1 MARPTPREVFDDPA
15 SYWAFLTTPRDD
27 DFEDKHFDRK
37 QAGQIQAE
45 GGIDKKELDNVRKLV
60 TKTVSAFANSNQQ
73 GGLLVLGLT
82 SSGQVEGVGH
92 LGETEL
98 NSITDFGSQLR
109 CQRAEVV
116 SHPCTDSKG
125 NPNKL
130 CLIFSGWS
138 TTGICETHATPPEA
152 WVRNG
157 PQSLPVKTDEM
168 REHIRLLKGLV
179 NFENDPVCEF
189 DADDIDHDILAEFR
203 KVFCP
208 EAAEALDDLR
218 LLKEAGAIVS
228 RNGDW
233 WFTAPGVLFFSA
245 NPQRVYPYAHIRLLR
260 FGVPASDYNNRGKHT
275 FEKEFKGPLASQIRA
290 TRSFFQESGF
300 FKRWDIRKPGGGF
313 AVEHELPPV
322 AVDEAIVNAV
332 AHRDYR
338 RNTPIECEAYLDAF
352 VVKNAGR
359 IVQRNLDLPDDFQLD
374 NQSLDSTPVNSK
386 LLSWL
391 KMMRDPDGRA
401 FVLAIS
407 EGTKTMAREM
417 QALKLPAPFVH
428 LTRSETVVRLQ
439 SNAQEREAA
448 ILAASQVKATES
460 LNHFPL
466 LIRRGS
472 ESVTAIEFRQRT
484 GEFMNTVRDALA
496 AQGWY
501 IDRSSFSRITCHRRG
516 NELPMLREAHAIV
529 RLYPAYSIQHA
540 ESFGTHSLS
549 VDYRCE
555 VLNVAKLNKI
565 LNHLAPSEVVGRTCT
580 ANASG
585 WRKGRITSIDADW
598 TRVHFF
604 DTEAEDGVATSEVI
618 PNLSL
623 RQIEQLLQGEKINAD
638 LHAAIKLA
646 SLATEKA
653 AARLRAEKIQQF
665 VADVAANVFPIAFGE
680 YEVSLSDSPVTLQEQ
695 GRKGHSLAVH
705 RLNEPQVLFRDRNA
719 SADVR
724 DGITRFGA
732 FDNDEHTVEL
742 IPLCLDPFRSRMEE
756 LIHRLMEGKF
766 KYRGSERTFS
776 TRFSYRNVINA
787 PTATELDSEA
797 GRLLKQ
803 NPDWIGDRKLAR
815 LFLVQCPEAGY
826 SSDDESSPY
835 YVIKRRLLES
845 GIPCQMVDSPTISNP
860 DWKDL
865 NLALN
870 ITAKCG
876 ITPWVLPDRIPDA
889 EFFIGLSY
897 TESRDGTRIMGFAN
911 VFNEYGRWVF
921 YTGNTSTFEVSERSQ
936 HLSSLTKDTLER
948 LKQAHSLPSS
958 ASLVIHHSVRIAR
971 DDRTAILKA
980 VREVAS
986 DASVTFVWINSHSN
1000 SRMFDTRPETD
1011 GSVRRGSYVPLS
1023 RQRILLSTTGSNP
1036 YRKAMGTPH
1045 PLELTALHFASRE
1058 NEPSDYDQ
1066 RSLALQVLNLTK
1078 LNWASTD
1085 AFCGEP
1091 ITIKYAS
1098 DIAYLTAAFIRQKEP
1113 FKLHSTLEST
1123 PWFI

>member
-1 MARPTPREVFDDPA
+1 MARPNPREVFDDPA
-15 SYWAFLTTPRDD
+15 SHWSFLTTPRDD
-27 DFEDKHFDRK
+27 DFEGKHFDRK
-37 QAGQIQAE
+37 QAGQIQAG

-60 TKTVSAFANSNQQ
+60 TKTASAFANSNQQ
-73 GGLLVLGLT
+73 GGLLVLGIT
-82 SSGQVEGVGH
+82 SSGQVEGVDH
-92 LGETEL
+92 LSETEL
-98 NSITDFGSQLR
+98 NSITDIGSLLR
-109 CQRAEVV
+109 CQRADV
-116 SHPCTDSKG
+116 SYFPCTDRNG
-125 NPNKL
+125 NSNNL

-138 TTGICETHATPPEA
+138 TTGICETHGTPPDA

-157 PQSLPVKTDEM
+157 TQSVPVKTDEM
-168 REHIRLLKGLV
+168 RENLRLQKGLV

-189 DADDIDHDILAEFR
+189 DADDVDHDVLAEFR
-203 KVFCP
+203 KVFCTD
-208 EAAEALDDLR
+208 AGDHFDDVR

-228 RNGDW
+228 RNGNW

-260 FGVPASDYNNRGKHT
+260 FGVPASDHKNRGKHT

-290 TRSFFQESGF
+290 TRSFFRESGF
-300 FKRWDIRKPGGGF
+300 FKRFDIRRPEGGF
-313 AVEHELPPV
+313 VEEPELPPV

-359 IVQRNLDLPDDFQLD
+359 IVQRDLDLPDDFQLD
-374 NQSLDSTPVNSK
+374 RQSLDSTPVNSK

-391 KMMRDPDGRA
+391 KLMRDPDGKA

-407 EGTKTMAREM
+407 EGTKTMTREM

-428 LTRSETVVRLQ
+428 LTKSETIVRLQ
-439 SNAQEREAA
+439 SNAQQREAA
-448 ILAASQVKATES
+448 ILAASQTKATET
-460 LNHFPL
+460 LNHYPL
-466 LIRRGS
+466 HIRRGT
-472 ESVTAIEFRQRT
+472 ENVPAFEFRQRS
-484 GEFMNTVRDALA
+484 GEFMNTVRDALD

-501 IDRSSFSRITCHRRG
+501 IDRSSFSRITCHRKG
-516 NELPMLREAHAIV
+516 NELPLIREAHAFV
-529 RLYPAYSIQHA
+529 RLYPAYTIQHA

-555 VLNVAKLNKI
+555 VLNVAKLNKV
-565 LNHLAPSEVVGRTCT
+565 LNHLPLSEIVGRTCT

-585 WRKGRITSIDADW
+585 WRKGRIIAIDADW
-598 TRVHFF
+598 TTVQFF
-604 DTEAEDGVATSEVI
+604 DTESEERVATSEVI

-623 RQIEQLLQGEKINAD
+623 GQIEILLQAEKIIVD
-638 LHAAIKLA
+638 LHAAIKRA
-646 SLATEKA
+646 SLASEKA
-653 AARLRAEKIQQF
+653 AARMRAEKIQQF
-665 VADVAANVFPIAFGE
+665 VADIAAHVFPIAFGE
-680 YEVSLSDSPVTLQEQ
+680 YGVSLCSSPVELREQ
-695 GRKGHSLAVH
+695 GRNGTSLAVY
-705 RLNEPQVLFRDRNA
+705 RLNEPHVLFRDRNA
-719 SADVR
+719 SSDVR
-724 DGITRFGA
+724 EGLTKFGS
-732 FDNDEHTVEL
+732 FDNDEHAIEI
-742 IPLCLDPFRSRMEE
+742 IPLCIDHFRSGMEG

-776 TRFSYRNVINA
+776 TRFSYRSILNA
-787 PTATELDSEA
+787 TSARDLDGETE
-797 GRLLKQ
+797 RLLKQ
-803 NPDWIGDRKLAR
+803 NPDWIGDRKLNR
-815 LFLVQCPEAGY
+815 IFLVQSPEAGY

-835 YVIKRRLLES
+835 YVIKRRLLEA

-889 EFFIGLSY
+889 DFFIGLSY

-911 VFNEYGRWVF
+911 VFNNYGRWVF
-921 YTGNTSTFEVSERSQ
+921 YTGNTSTFEVSERSR
-936 HLSSLTKDTLER
+936 HLSVLAKGTLER

-958 ASLVIHHSVRIAR
+958 ASLVIHHSVRIAKE
-971 DDRTAILKA
+971 DRTAILKA
-980 VREVAS
+980 VREVAPDS
-986 DASVTFVWINSHSN
+986 TVTFVWINSHGN
-1000 SRMFDTRPETD
+1000 SRMFDTKPETD
-1011 GSVRRGSYVPLS
+1011 GSLRRGSYVPLS

-1045 PLELTALHFASRE
+1045 PLELTALHFAAKDDA
-1058 NEPSDYDQ
+1058 PSDYDQ
-1066 RSLALQVLNLTK
+1066 RSLVMQVLSLTK

-1085 AFCGEP
+1085 SFCGEP

-1098 DIAYLTAAFIRQKEP
+1098 DIAYLTAAFLRQREP
-1113 FKLHSTLEST
+1113 FKLHPTLEAT